1 MKEIKNMKEKWLFI
15 IRPNR
20 TDAGGIVHWT
30 IADADTD
37 GLDDFVREEFGSD
50 ACWVLT
56 DKRFN
61 DIIRSKKANNVR
73 IVSNEEET
81 WFFVCQGYM
90 ARACYIPTGEAF
102 DIMDASFEELLAE
115 AEEMLAE
122 S

>member
-1 MKEIKNMKEKWLFI
+1 MKEKWLFI
-15 IRPNR
+15 IRTNR
-20 TDAGGIVHWT
+20 TDAGGIVHWSIT
-30 IADADTD
+30 DTD
-37 GLDDFVREEFGSD
+37 DTDDLDDFVREEFGSD
-50 ACWVLT
+50 ACWILT

-81 WFFVCQGYM
+81 WFFICQGNM
-90 ARACYIPTGEAF
+90 ARACYIPTGAAF
-102 DIMDASFEELLAE
+102 DIMDASIAELLAE